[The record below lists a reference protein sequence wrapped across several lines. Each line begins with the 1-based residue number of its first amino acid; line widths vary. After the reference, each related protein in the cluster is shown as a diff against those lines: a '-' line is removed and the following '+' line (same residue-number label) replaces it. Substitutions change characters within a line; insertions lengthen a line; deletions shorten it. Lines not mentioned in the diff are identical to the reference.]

1 MKYKAL
7 IKGLCLFFPPPDRPH
22 LRPRSALATALF
34 VWRHNC
40 MHSEDTDF
48 KTYSEK
54 FKCFAF
60 VIFWD
65 FERPKLSL

>member
-1 MKYKAL
+1 
-7 IKGLCLFFPPPDRPH
+7 
-22 LRPRSALATALF
+22 
-34 VWRHNC
+34 